1 MLPAGSRLHT
11 SEEFAAVVRLGRRSA
26 SPRLVVHLLLTGRSD
41 AGSGRAPRVGFV
53 VSGKVGNAVVRHRV
67 TRRLRAL
74 VRPRLVGL
82 PVGTDVVVRALPAAA
97 MATSSELGG
106 DLQAALTGALRKAR
120 TAASSRSPGRAVGAG
135 R

>member
-11 SEEFAAVVRLGRRSA
+11 SEQFAAVVRRGSRSA
-26 SPRLVVHLLLTGRSD
+26 SPRLVVHLLTDHRPGPHEE
-41 AGSGRAPRVGFV
+41 PRVGFV

-74 VRPRLVGL
+74 VRAQLGEL
-82 PVGTDVVVRALPAAA
+82 PSGTDVVVRALPAAA
-97 MATSSELGG
+97 TASSAELGV
-106 DLQAALTGALRKAR
+106 DLRSALAGALRR
-120 TAASSRSPGRAVGAG
+120 VRRSSATRPVGAG

>member
-26 SPRLVVHLLLTGRSD
+26 SPRLVVHLLVGPPD
-41 AGSGRAPRVGFV
+41 ARAERAPRVGFV
-53 VSGKVGNAVVRHRV
+53 VSGKVGNAVIRPRV

-74 VRPRLVGL
+74 ARRAL
-82 PVGTDVVVRALPAAA
+82 PALPAGTDVVVRALPAAA
-97 MATSSELGG
+97 TASSTELGA
-106 DLQAALTGALRKAR
+106 DLRTALGGALRKAR
-120 TAASSRSPGRAVGAG
+120 SSSAARPPARAVGAG

>member
-26 SPRLVVHLLLTGRSD
+26 APNLVVHLLLRHPG
-41 AGSGRAPRVGFV
+41 AGSPKAPRVGFV
-53 VSGKVGNAVVRHRV
+53 VSGKVGNAVIRHRV

-74 VRPRLVGL
+74 VRPQLASL
-82 PVGTDVVVRALPAAA
+82 PAGTDVVVRALPAAA
-97 MATSSELGG
+97 SVTSAELGG
-106 DLQAALTGALRKAR
+106 DLRTALAGALRKAR
-120 TAASSRSPGRAVGAG
+120 SAASARTRAIGAG

>member
-11 SEEFAAVVRLGRRSA
+11 AEEFAAVVRRGRRSA
-26 SPRLVVHLLLTGRSD
+26 SPRLVVHLLTETSAEGSDRS
-41 AGSGRAPRVGFV
+41 ARAGFV

-74 VRPRLVGL
+74 VRPLLVDL
-82 PVGTDVVVRALPAAA
+82 PAGTDLVVRALPAAA
-97 MATSSELGG
+97 SAGSAELGT
-106 DLQAALTGALRKAR
+106 DLRTALAGALRKAR
-120 TAASSRSPGRAVGAG
+120 HGRGQAGPVGAV